1 VSDILNKINITNL
14 SFSYENP
21 YKEIFNNLDI
31 EIDTSW
37 KTIIYGKNGR
47 GKSTLLKLIDG
58 ELIKD
63 GGEIK
68 CNKTFFNFSFQQK
81 VDEKIRVLDFIKDN
95 LGSYKLYE
103 DEMKGLLF
111 DPTEDNLIK
120 YGEIEGKYREL
131 DGYQIENLIERE
143 LLNIKLD
150 LGILNRFYNSLS
162 GGEKTKIQL
171 ISLFLKK
178 GSYPLIDEPTNHL
191 DIESRKL
198 IGEYLKNQKRGFICI
213 SHDRKFLNTVGDHI
227 LHLHTKREAKIY
239 STTFFKFEENY
250 LKLLESEQRKNILLK
265 NQINR
270 GKESLKQKENWA
282 KSSESKKRGAIDK
295 GFQGRKAAKMM
306 KTAKSNEKK
315 CLEKIEGKEKLVQFF
330 EKEYEIKFKD
340 IKLLP
345 QKVLRV
351 DNLNISYEDKKVISN
366 LSFSID
372 RGERIAITGP
382 NGSGKTSIIKAV
394 LNQIKFTG
402 NIFIDSRINI
412 GYLPQELLP
421 KNMTLEEFLIDL
433 NIDIKLFTP
442 FLAAFDIRGNLLSK
456 DTSLLSQGE
465 TRKLYIALNIYL
477 EKDFFIWDEPLNF
490 LDLHTRTRIEKAILK
505 YNPTILFIEHDDLFV
520 ERIANKVITLKESSE
535 SIASMAKLV

>member
-1 VSDILNKINITNL
+1 MSDILNKINITNL

-21 YKEIFNNLDI
+21 YKEIFNSLNI

-47 GKSTLLKLIDG
+47 GKSTLLRLIDG

-68 CNKTFFNFSFQQK
+68 CSKTFFNFSFQQK
-81 VDEKIRVLDFIKDN
+81 ADENTRVLEFIKDN
-95 LGSYKLYE
+95 LGPYKFYE
-103 DEMKGLLF
+103 DEMEGLLL
-111 DPTEDNLIK
+111 DPTQDNLIK
-120 YGEIEGKYREL
+120 YGEIEEKYREL

-143 LLNIKLD
+143 LLKIQLD

-178 GSYPLIDEPTNHL
+178 NSFPLIDEPTNHL

-198 IGEYLKNQKRGFICI
+198 IGKYLKDQKRGFICI
-213 SHDRKFLNTVGDHI
+213 SHDRNFLNTVGDHI
-227 LHLHTKREAKIY
+227 LHLHSKREAKIY
-239 STTFFKFEENY
+239 NTTFFKFEENY
-250 LKLLESEQRKNILLK
+250 LQLLKSEKKQNENLKSNIKKKEDSFKQKSEWAEKAQRKMAKIPASGSKGGLELLGV
-265 NQINR
+265 R
-270 GKESLKQKENWA
+270 A
-282 KSSESKKRGAIDK
+282 KALMKSAK
-295 GFQGRKAAKMM
+295 GY
-306 KTAKSNEKK
+306 EKK
-315 CLEKIEGKEKLVQFF
+315 AREHIEAKKKLVKNF

-351 DNLNISYEDKKVISN
+351 DNLNISYGDKKVISN

-372 RGERIAITGP
+372 RGERVAIAGP

-421 KNMTLEEFLIDL
+421 KNMKLEEFLIDL

-465 TRKLYIALNIYL
+465 TRKLYMALNIYL

-505 YNPTILFIEHDDLFV
+505 YNPTILFIEHDYLFV
-520 ERIANKVITLKESSE
+520 ERIANKVIILK
-535 SIASMAKLV
+535 

>member
-1 VSDILNKINITNL
+1 MSDILNKINITNL

-21 YKEIFNNLDI
+21 YKEIFNKLNI

-68 CNKTFFNFSFQQK
+68 CSKTFFNFSFQQK
-81 VDEKIRVLDFIKDN
+81 ADQNTRVLEFIKDN
-95 LGSYKLYE
+95 LGPYKLYE
-103 DEMKGLLF
+103 DEMEGLLS
-111 DPTEDNLIK
+111 DPTKVNLFK
-120 YGEIEGKYREL
+120 YGEVEEKYREL

-143 LLNIKLD
+143 LLNIQLD

-178 GSYPLIDEPTNHL
+178 NSFPLIDEPTNHL

-213 SHDRKFLNTVGDHI
+213 SHDRNFLNTVGDHI
-227 LHLHTKREAKIY
+227 LHLHSKREAKIH

-250 LKLLESEQRKNILLK
+250 LKLLESEKKKNILLK

-270 GKESLKQKENWA
+270 DKDSLKQKEDWA
-282 KSSESKKRGAIDK
+282 TSTESKKRGAIDK
-295 GFQGRKAAKMM
+295 GFQGKKAAKMM
-306 KTAKSNEKK
+306 KTAKSHERRY
-315 CLEKIEGKEKLVQFF
+315 LDKIDDKEKLVQFF

-351 DNLNISYEDKKVISN
+351 DNLNISYQDKKIISN

-372 RGERIAITGP
+372 RGERVAIVGL
-382 NGSGKTSIIKAV
+382 NGSGKTSILKAI
-394 LNQIKFTG
+394 LKQIKFTG

-421 KNMTLEEFLIDL
+421 KDMTLEEFLINL

-465 TRKLYIALNIYL
+465 TRKLYMALNIYL

-505 YNPTILFIEHDDLFV
+505 YNPTILFIEHDYLFV
-520 ERIANKVITLKESSE
+520 EKVANKIITLK
-535 SIASMAKLV
+535 